1 MAGVVKIDFKIGGA
15 DAVARA
21 ISTVLKSSE
30 RAIRQST
37 QNEQKANR
45 ERVSGAAGASR
56 SVIAEQ
62 RKVAAEQRR
71 MEREAVAVV
80 RQANREKVQEERRAS
95 AEVVAVVRQAN
106 REKMAEERKLENEK
120 RRAENQA
127 KNRAEQNAKERN
139 RLLGGMVGGGVSGAA
154 HGVATL
160 GRGAGALVRGG
171 MDLAGSLMSGA
182 GVEFGLSRSIQ
193 VRAELEKRAV
203 DLSNSGYQENG
214 KGIQTQR
221 VDPRTLMKEASAVG
235 MASAID
241 PSQAIEGVAGF
252 TKVTGDLATARA
264 LLPDISKFAR
274 ATGTDLAQAVAAAGE
289 MGKAMG
295 DAATNEEE
303 ARQKAAAIMQVMKG
317 VAGQGKLGSIEM
329 SDWAK
334 GGARYAAAAQQFE
347 GNAGSNML
355 KVGMLGQEARGG
367 GGAWNPATA
376 AAAVSGLVTTFTTPS
391 RKKAFDSM
399 GISLKGEGGKLRDPV
414 AIISEA
420 IDKTGGDINKLQ
432 PMFANVVGA
441 RAMRGLSN
449 KYLEGS
455 GGGTDEASKGK
466 GRAKLQEEIDRMTKG
481 AVMSDKDINDSNA
494 ASMNS
499 LEAKAQIFQQRL
511 DQIAGDM
518 ADKLIPAMLKFAPVA
533 EQGAAILTKFIEAV
547 APNADQ
553 LAKALGQLA
562 PAAAQAA
569 TMLAKLIGGA
579 VESPKAAAALLVG
592 GMAAKGALG
601 VAAGSSLVQ
610 GAIGSGVGALAGSA
624 KAAGAGL
631 LAKGGGAL
639 AAGGTV
645 AAVVGAAVAGGMLG
659 TMVTDSQDQQ
669 YKDRTKTRQALGN
682 ESTVL
687 QQKMFQGTASESDI
701 KRARELTGQL
711 RATANDG
718 SFSGKVDKMLGDD
731 SAARAG
737 EQAAALEAALS
748 KAIPKQDPAAMGA
761 AMAGPIAEAVGAAV
775 GAANAQNPKIQPPG

>member
-62 RKVAAEQRR
+62 RKVASEQRR

-171 MDLAGSLMSGA
+171 MGLAGSLMSESD
-182 GVEFGLSRSIQ
+182 VEFGLG
-193 VRAELEKRAV
+193 RAIRGRADLEKRAI

-221 VDPRTLMKEASAVG
+221 IDPRTLMKEASAVG
-235 MASAID
+235 MASALD
-241 PSQAIEGVAGF
+241 PSQAVEGMAGF

-455 GGGTDEASKGK
+455 GGGTDEASKAK
-466 GRAKLQEEIDRMTKG
+466 GRAKMQEEIDLLTKG
-481 AVMSDKDINDSNA
+481 AVMTDKDIDASNA

-761 AMAGPIAEAVGAAV
+761 AMAGPIAEAVGTAV
-775 GAANAQNPKIQPPG
+775 AAANAQNPKVQPP

>member
-62 RKVAAEQRR
+62 RKVASEQRR

-171 MDLAGSLMSGA
+171 MGLAGSLMSESD
-182 GVEFGLSRSIQ
+182 VEFGLG
-193 VRAELEKRAV
+193 RAIRGRADLEKRAI

-221 VDPRTLMKEASAVG
+221 IDPRTLMKEASAVG
-235 MASAID
+235 MASALD
-241 PSQAIEGVAGF
+241 PSQAVEGMAGF

-347 GNAGSNML
+347 GNAGANML

-455 GGGTDEASKGK
+455 GGGTDEASKAK

-761 AMAGPIAEAVGAAV
+761 AMAGPIAEAVGTAV
-775 GAANAQNPKIQPPG
+775 AAANAQNPKVQPP

>member
-62 RKVAAEQRR
+62 RKVASEQRR

-171 MDLAGSLMSGA
+171 MGLAGSLMSESD
-182 GVEFGLSRSIQ
+182 VEFGLG
-193 VRAELEKRAV
+193 RAIRGRADLEKRAI

-221 VDPRTLMKEASAVG
+221 IDPRTLMKEASAVG
-235 MASAID
+235 MASALD
-241 PSQAIEGVAGF
+241 PSQAVEGMAGF

-347 GNAGSNML
+347 GNAGANML

-455 GGGTDEASKGK
+455 GGGTDEASKAK
-466 GRAKLQEEIDRMTKG
+466 GRAKMQEEIDLLTKG
-481 AVMSDKDINDSNA
+481 AVMTDKDIDASNA

-761 AMAGPIAEAVGAAV
+761 AMAGPIAEAVGTAV
-775 GAANAQNPKIQPPG
+775 AAANAQNPKVQPP

>member
-62 RKVAAEQRR
+62 RKVASEQRR

-171 MDLAGSLMSGA
+171 MGLAGSLMSESD
-182 GVEFGLSRSIQ
+182 VEFGLG
-193 VRAELEKRAV
+193 RAIRGRADLEKRAI

-221 VDPRTLMKEASAVG
+221 IDPRTLMKEASAVG
-235 MASAID
+235 MASALD
-241 PSQAIEGVAGF
+241 PSQAVEGMAGF

-347 GNAGSNML
+347 GNAGANML

-455 GGGTDEASKGK
+455 GGRTDEASKAK
-466 GRAKLQEEIDRMTKG
+466 GRAKMQEEIDLLTKG
-481 AVMSDKDINDSNA
+481 AVMTDKDIDASNA

-761 AMAGPIAEAVGAAV
+761 AMAGPIAEAVGTAV
-775 GAANAQNPKIQPPG
+775 AAANAQNPKVQPP

>member
-62 RKVAAEQRR
+62 RKVASEQRR

-171 MDLAGSLMSGA
+171 MGLAGSLMSGA
-182 GVEFGLSRSIQ
+182 GVEFGLGRAIRG
-193 VRAELEKRAV
+193 RAELEKRAI

-214 KGIQTQR
+214 KGVQTQR
-221 VDPRTLMKEASAVG
+221 IDPKTLMQEASAVG
-235 MASAID
+235 KASALD

-252 TKVTGDLATARA
+252 TKVTGDLATGRA
-264 LLPDISKFAR
+264 LMPEAAKFAR
-274 ATGTDLAQAVAAAGE
+274 ATGSSLAETVAAAGE
-289 MGKAMG
+289 ISKAMG
-295 DAATNEEE
+295 DAATTEGE
-303 ARQKAAAIMQVMKG
+303 ARARADAVMQVMKG

-455 GGGTDEASKGK
+455 GGRTDEASKAK
-466 GRAKLQEEIDRMTKG
+466 GRAKMQEEIDRLTKG
-481 AVMSDKDINDSNA
+481 AVMTDKDIDASNA

-761 AMAGPIAEAVGAAV
+761 AMAGPIAEAVGTAV
-775 GAANAQNPKIQPPG
+775 AAANAQNPKVQPP